1 MTNNEIRSMLE
12 RQLARLENLSEK
24 TARSRD
30 LVGLTGAMLAV
41 SRRLERMQEADGDG
55 GHE

>member
-1 MTNNEIRSMLE
+1 MTNNEIRSMQE